1 MQSLDRRRPR
11 LPDVQ
16 ARRVW
21 KIAGEDACA
30 CEQLRAEQS
39 MAIADAVETRTLW
52 DVERIRAD
60 FPVLHQSVNGKPLI
74 YLDNGASSQVPQ
86 VVIDRG
92 IFYIEQEHSNIHR
105 GVHYLSQRATT
116 AYEGAREKVKRFIN
130 ARESRECIFVR
141 GTTEGINLVMHGYG
155 RKFIGEGDEVVI
167 SAMEHH
173 ANIVPWQMLCEE
185 KGARLRVIP
194 MNDAGE
200 LILDEYDALLNTRTK
215 LVALTHVSNA
225 LGTINPIKDMIAQA
239 HKYGVPVLIDGAQS
253 APHMPVDV
261 QDLDCD
267 FYAFSGHKMYA
278 PTGSGIIYGKAQ
290 LLEMMNPFQGGGDM
304 IKNVTFEKTTY
315 AELPNKMEAG
325 TPAIA
330 SQIGLGAA
338 IDYLNSIGR
347 EQAAAWENELL
358 RYATE
363 RVSAIEGVRIIGT
376 AKKKASVLSF
386 VIDGIHPH
394 DIGTILDQ
402 EGIAVRAGHHCAQP
416 VMQRFNVPATAR
428 ASFAFYNT
436 KEEIDVLAQTIE
448 KVIEIF
454 S

>member
-1 MQSLDRRRPR
+1 VNTGIS
-11 LPDVQ
+11 
-16 ARRVW
+16 
-21 KIAGEDACA
+21 
-30 CEQLRAEQS
+30 
-39 MAIADAVETRTLW
+39 TLEPVVAW

-60 FPVLHQSVNGKPLI
+60 FPVLQQTVNGKPLV
-74 YLDNGASSQVPQ
+74 YLDNSASSQVPQ

-92 IFYIEQEHSNIHR
+92 SIYLEQEHSNIHR
-105 GVHYLSQRATT
+105 GVHYLSHKATT

-130 ARESRECIFVR
+130 ARDVRECIFVR
-141 GTTEGINLVMHGYG
+141 GATEGINLVMHGYG
-155 RKFIGEGDEVVI
+155 RKFIGAGDEIII

-200 LILDEYDALLNTRTK
+200 LLLDEYDGLLNERTK
-215 LVALTHVSNA
+215 LVAVLHVSNA
-225 LGTINPIKDMIAQA
+225 LGTINPVKEMIAQA
-239 HKYGVPVLIDGAQS
+239 HKYGVPVLIDGAQA

-278 PTGSGIIYGKAQ
+278 PTGSGIVYGKLE
-290 LLEMMNPFQGGGDM
+290 LLEKMNPFQGGGDM
-304 IKNVTFEKTTY
+304 IKTVTFEKTTY
-315 AELPNKMEAG
+315 ADPPNRFEAG

-347 EQAAAWENELL
+347 ERAAAYEAELL

-363 RVSAIEGVRIIGT
+363 RVSGIEGVRIIGT
-376 AKKKASVLSF
+376 AKNKASVLSF
-386 VIDGIHPH
+386 VIDDIHPH

-428 ASFAFYNT
+428 ASFSFYNT
-436 KEEIDVLAQTIE
+436 REEIDVLARTIE
-448 KVIEIF
+448 HVIEIF

>member
-1 MQSLDRRRPR
+1 MAPASRF
-11 LPDVQ
+11 DVQ
-16 ARRVW
+16 
-21 KIAGEDACA
+21 
-30 CEQLRAEQS
+30 
-39 MAIADAVETRTLW
+39 
-52 DVERIRAD
+52 RIRED
-60 FPVLHQSVNGKPLI
+60 FPVLRQTVNGKPLV
-74 YLDNGASSQVPQ
+74 YLDNAASAQVPQ

-92 IFYIEQEHSNIHR
+92 SIYLEDEHSNIHR
-105 GVHYLSQRATT
+105 GVHYLSQKATT

-141 GTTEGINLVMHGYG
+141 GATEGINLVMHGYG
-155 RKFIGEGDEVVI
+155 RKFIGPGDEIII

-185 KGARLRVIP
+185 KGALLRVIP

-200 LILDEYDALLNTRTK
+200 LLLDDYDALLNERTK
-215 LVALTHVSNA
+215 FVALTHVSNA
-225 LGTINPIKDMIAQA
+225 LGTVNPIKGMIEQA

-253 APHMPVDV
+253 APHMLVDV

-267 FYAFSGHKMYA
+267 FYAFSGHKMFA
-278 PTGSGIIYGKAQ
+278 PTGSGVVYGKAA
-290 LLEMMNPFQGGGDM
+290 LLEKMNPFQGGGDM
-304 IKNVTFEKTTY
+304 IKSVTFEKTIY
-315 AELPNKMEAG
+315 GDLPNKFEAG

-338 IDYLNSIGR
+338 IDYLNTIDR
-347 EQAAAWENELL
+347 KQAAVHEHELL

-363 RVSAIEGVRIIGT
+363 KLNAIEGVRIIGT
-376 AKKKASVLSF
+376 AREKLSVLSF
-386 VIDGIHPH
+386 VIDDIHPH

-416 VMQRFNVPATAR
+416 VMQRFKVPATAR

-436 KEEIDVLAQTIE
+436 KEEVDVLASTIE
-448 KVIEIF
+448 RVVEIF

>member
-1 MQSLDRRRPR
+1 MALIEKAVK
-11 LPDVQ
+11 LP
-16 ARRVW
+16 ANKLAW
-21 KIAGEDACA
+21 N
-30 CEQLRAEQS
+30 
-39 MAIADAVETRTLW
+39 
-52 DVERIRAD
+52 VERIRGD
-60 FPVLHQSVNGKPLI
+60 FPVLRQTVNGKPLV
-74 YLDNGASSQVPQ
+74 YLDNAASSQVPQ

-92 IFYIEQEHSNIHR
+92 SVYLEHEHSNIHR
-105 GVHYLSQRATT
+105 GVHYLSQKATT

-141 GTTEGINLVMHGYG
+141 GATEGINLVMHGYG
-155 RKFIGEGDEVVI
+155 RKFINEGDEIII

-185 KGARLRVIP
+185 KNARLRVIP

-200 LILDEYDALLNTRTK
+200 LLIDEYEALLSEKTK
-215 LVALTHVSNA
+215 FVAVTHVSNA
-225 LGTINPIKDMIAQA
+225 LGTVNPVREIIEQA

-261 QDLDCD
+261 QELDCD
-267 FYAFSGHKMYA
+267 FYVFSGHKMFA
-278 PTGSGIIYGKAQ
+278 PTGSGVIYGKAA
-290 LLEMMNPFQGGGDM
+290 LLEKMNPFQGGGDM
-304 IKNVTFEKTTY
+304 IKTVTFEKTTY
-315 AELPNKMEAG
+315 AGLPNKFEAG

-347 EQAAAWENELL
+347 EQAARHEQELL
-358 RYATE
+358 DYATE
-363 RVSAIEGVRIIGT
+363 RLSAIEGVRIIGT
-376 AKKKASVLSF
+376 ARNKASVLSF
-386 VIDGIHPH
+386 VIDEIHPH

-436 KEEIDVLAQTIE
+436 KEEVDVLARTIE
-448 KVIEIF
+448 KVIDIF

>member
-1 MQSLDRRRPR
+1 MSTSVESVPATR
-11 LPDVQ
+11 L
-16 ARRVW
+16 W
-21 KIAGEDACA
+21 N
-30 CEQLRAEQS
+30 
-39 MAIADAVETRTLW
+39 
-52 DVERIRAD
+52 VERIRAD
-60 FPVLHQSVNGKPLI
+60 FPVLHQTVNGKPLI
-74 YLDNGASSQVPQ
+74 YLDNSASSQVPQ

-92 IFYIEQEHSNIHR
+92 SVYLEQEHSNIHR

-141 GTTEGINLVMHGYG
+141 GATEGINLVMYGYG
-155 RKFIGEGDEVVI
+155 RKFIGEGDEIII

-173 ANIVPWQMLCEE
+173 ANIVPWQMLCQE

-200 LILDEYDALLNTRTK
+200 LLLDEYYGLLNERTK
-215 LVALTHVSNA
+215 FVSLIHVSNA
-225 LGTINPIKDMIAQA
+225 LGTINPVKEMIAQA
-239 HKYGVPVLIDGAQS
+239 HKYGVPVLIDGAQA

-261 QDLDCD
+261 QDLDAD
-267 FYAFSGHKMYA
+267 FYVFSGHKMYA
-278 PTGSGIIYGKAQ
+278 PTGSGIIYGKAA
-290 LLEMMNPFQGGGDM
+290 LLEKMDPFQGGGDM
-304 IKNVTFEKTTY
+304 IKTVTFEKTTY
-315 AELPNKMEAG
+315 ADLPNKLEAG

-338 IDYLNSIGR
+338 IDYLSSIGR
-347 EQAAAWENELL
+347 EQAAAYEAELL

-363 RVSAIEGVRIIGT
+363 RVSSIEGVRIIGT
-376 AKKKASVLSF
+376 AKNKASVLSF
-386 VIDGIHPH
+386 VIDDIHPH

-436 KEEIDVLAQTIE
+436 KEEIDVLARTIE

-454 S
+454 G

>member
-1 MQSLDRRRPR
+1 MVSP
-11 LPDVQ
+11 
-16 ARRVW
+16 
-21 KIAGEDACA
+21 
-30 CEQLRAEQS
+30 
-39 MAIADAVETRTLW
+39 ADTLNRTSEKF
-52 DVERIRAD
+52 DVERVRAD
-60 FPVLHQSVNGKPLI
+60 FPVLHQTVNGKPLI
-74 YLDNGASSQVPQ
+74 YLDNAASSQVPQ

-92 IFYIEQEHSNIHR
+92 SIYLEHEHSNIHR

-141 GTTEGINLVMHGYG
+141 GATEGINLVMHGYG
-155 RKFIGEGDEVVI
+155 RKFVERDDEIII

-185 KGARLRVIP
+185 KGALLRVIP

-200 LILDEYDALLNTRTK
+200 LLLDEYDGLLNERTK
-215 LVALTHVSNA
+215 FVAITHVSNA
-225 LGTINPIKDMIAQA
+225 LGTINPIKEMIAQA

-267 FYAFSGHKMYA
+267 FYTFSGHKMYA
-278 PTGSGIIYGKAQ
+278 PTGSGIVYGKAE
-290 LLEMMNPFQGGGDM
+290 LLEKMNPFQGGGDM
-304 IKNVTFEKTTY
+304 IKSVTFEKTTY

-347 EQAAAWENELL
+347 EQAAKHEAELL

-363 RVSAIEGVRIIGT
+363 RISAIEGVRIIGT
-376 AKKKASVLSF
+376 ARKKASVLSF

-416 VMQRFNVPATAR
+416 VMQRFKVPATAR

-436 KEEIDVLAQTIE
+436 KEEIDVLAKTIE
-448 KVIEIF
+448 RVIEIF

>member
-1 MQSLDRRRPR
+1 MTIEESIIERPT
-11 LPDVQ
+11 PIGN
-16 ARRVW
+16 W
-21 KIAGEDACA
+21 N
-30 CEQLRAEQS
+30 
-39 MAIADAVETRTLW
+39 
-52 DVERIRAD
+52 VERIRAD
-60 FPVLHQSVNGKPLI
+60 FPVLRQTVNGKPLV

-86 VVIDRG
+86 IVIDRG
-92 IFYIEQEHSNIHR
+92 STYLEEEHSNIHR
-105 GVHYLSQRATT
+105 GVHYLSQKATT

-141 GTTEGINLVMHGYG
+141 GATEGINLVMHGYG
-155 RKFIGEGDEVVI
+155 RKFIGAGDEIII

-185 KGARLRVIP
+185 KNAKLRVIP

-200 LILDEYDALLNTRTK
+200 LLLDDYDALLNEKTR
-215 LVALTHVSNA
+215 LVAVTHVSNS
-225 LGTINPIKDMIAQA
+225 LGTINPIKEIVERA
-239 HKYGVPVLIDGAQS
+239 HKYGVPVLIDGAQA

-267 FYAFSGHKMYA
+267 FYALSGHKMFA
-278 PTGSGIIYGKAQ
+278 PTGSGVVYGKAAW
-290 LLEMMNPFQGGGDM
+290 LEQMNPFQGGGDM
-304 IKNVTFEKTTY
+304 IKSVTFEKTIY
-315 AELPNKMEAG
+315 ADLPNKFEAG

-338 IDYLNSIGR
+338 IDYLNIIGR
-347 EQAAAWENELL
+347 EKAAAYEHELL

-363 RVSAIEGVRIIGT
+363 CLSAIEGVRIIGT
-376 AKKKASVLSF
+376 AREKLGVLSF
-386 VIDGIHPH
+386 VIDDIHPH

-416 VMQRFNVPATAR
+416 VMRRLNVPATAR

-436 KEEIDVLAQTIE
+436 REEVDALARTVE

-454 S
+454 G

>member
-1 MQSLDRRRPR
+1 MTS
-11 LPDVQ
+11 
-16 ARRVW
+16 
-21 KIAGEDACA
+21 G
-30 CEQLRAEQS
+30 
-39 MAIADAVETRTLW
+39 TLTTLESPVSTTW
-52 DVERIRAD
+52 DIERIRAD
-60 FPVLHQSVNGKPLI
+60 FPVLQQTVNGKPLI
-74 YLDNGASSQVPQ
+74 YLDNSASSQVPQ

-92 IFYIEQEHSNIHR
+92 SVYLEQEHSNIHR
-105 GVHYLSQRATT
+105 GVHYLSQKATT

-130 ARESRECIFVR
+130 ARDARECIFVR
-141 GTTEGINLVMHGYG
+141 GATEGINLVMYGYG
-155 RKFIGEGDEVVI
+155 RKFIGAGDEIII

-173 ANIVPWQMLCEE
+173 SNIVPWQMLCEE
-185 KGARLRVIP
+185 KGAILRVIP
-194 MNDAGE
+194 MNDSGE
-200 LILDEYDALLNTRTK
+200 LLLDEYDGLLNERTK
-215 LVALTHVSNA
+215 LVGVMHVSNA
-225 LGTINPIKDMIAQA
+225 LGTINTIKEMIAQA
-239 HKYGVPVLIDGAQS
+239 HKYGVPVLIDGAQA

-267 FYAFSGHKMYA
+267 FYVFSGHKMYA
-278 PTGSGIIYGKAQ
+278 PTGSGVLYGKMV
-290 LLEMMNPFQGGGDM
+290 LLEKMNPFQGGGDM
-304 IKNVTFEKTTY
+304 IKTVTFEKSTY
-315 AELPNKMEAG
+315 AEPPTKFEAG

-347 EQAAAWENELL
+347 DRAAAYEAELL

-376 AKKKASVLSF
+376 AKNKASVLSF

-416 VMQRFNVPATAR
+416 VMQRFKVPATAR
-428 ASFAFYNT
+428 ASFSFYNT
-436 KEEIDVLAQTIE
+436 KEEIDVLARTIE
-448 KVIEIF
+448 RVIEIF